1 MTKIKQSLVNGQL
14 SLFDLLAQERVE
26 RVATHPGRL
35 CISARLLAAVK
46 LAIKQAPK
54 SRETLA
60 DDMSELAGTD
70 VTIGMINNWTAES
83 HPHRMP
89 AELLPAF
96 CAATGSTEPLRIMA
110 EVAGLF
116 TVQGPDALRAEIQ
129 KLDEEE
135 KRVAAE
141 KRKHKLLL
149 QTLEHPAT
157 LAGTP

>member
-1 MTKIKQSLVNGQL
+1 MN
-14 SLFDLLAQERVE
+14 LFDLLTQDQAERS
-26 RVATHPGRL
+26 ATTPGRL
-35 CISARLLAAVK
+35 CVSARLLAAVK

-54 SRETLA
+54 SRETIA
-60 DDMSELAGTD
+60 DQMTELSGTE
-70 VTIGMINNWTAES
+70 VSVAMINNWTAES

-96 CAATGSTEPLRIMA
+96 CAATGSTQPLRIMA
-110 EVAGLF
+110 EVSGLF
-116 TVQGPDALRAEIQ
+116 TLPGPDALRAEIQ

-149 QTLEHPAT
+149 QTLETKP
-157 LAGTP
+157 